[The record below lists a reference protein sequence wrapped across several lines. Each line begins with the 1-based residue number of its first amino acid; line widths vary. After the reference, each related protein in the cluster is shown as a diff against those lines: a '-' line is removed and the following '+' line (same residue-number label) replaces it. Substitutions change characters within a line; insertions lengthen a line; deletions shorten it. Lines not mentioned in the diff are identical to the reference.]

1 MVFTVVSTRL
11 AGVTDSEWI
20 DDRWLLTPAD
30 LALVM
35 TKRRA
40 SRLGFAVLLTFF
52 RERGRFPRDPS
63 EIEAQGIA
71 ALSRQLDIPEPT
83 TDEAFLTG
91 RTAERLRA
99 EIRARFGFREATVAD
114 AEQLLVWL
122 RDHAAAEVGGELAP
136 MLEQLEVRCRELAI
150 EPPTPERMERIARSA
165 LRAHEERFHTNVY
178 QRLPPAARERL
189 DALLRPENADTD
201 ADGDQGLTTDRAPAL
216 LLKLRDDPGRPSLAS
231 L

>member
-11 AGVTDSEWI
+11 AGVTDSERI

-30 LALVM
+30 RALVT

-52 RERGRFPRDPS
+52 RERGRFPWDPS
-63 EIEAQGIA
+63 EIEAQGIV

-99 EIRARFGFREATVAD
+99 EIRARFGS
-114 AEQLLVWL
+114 L
-122 RDHAAAEVGGELAP
+122 
-136 MLEQLEVRCRELAI
+136 CRFF
-150 EPPTPERMERIARSA
+150 PG
-165 LRAHEERFHTNVY
+165 V
-178 QRLPPAARERL
+178 PAS
-189 DALLRPENADTD
+189 
-201 ADGDQGLTTDRAPAL
+201 GFII
-216 LLKLRDDPGRPSLAS
+216 
-231 L
+231 

>member
-1 MVFTVVSTRL
+1 
-11 AGVTDSEWI
+11 
-20 DDRWLLTPAD
+20 
-30 LALVM
+30 M

-83 TDEAFLTG
+83 ANEAFLTG

-122 RDHAAAEVGGELAP
+122 RDHVAAETGGELAP
-136 MLEQLEVRCRELAI
+136 MLDQLELRCRELAI
-150 EPPTPERMERIARSA
+150 EPPTPERMDRIARSA

-178 QRLPPAARERL
+178 QRLPPATR
-189 DALLRPENADTD
+189 
-201 ADGDQGLTTDRAPAL
+201 GRAP
-216 LLKLRDDPGRPSLAS
+216 RCLAAS
-231 L
+231 RKCRQRCRWRSRLGDGARAGAAAETA